1 MKEEFLDTRVKQE
14 FIIVL
19 KNATAF
25 YAGKNLKKSCDEA
38 EYYEAIASI
47 SHKFLFCFALHF
59 GKYWH
64 LPPTQILKFAEEVIE
79 AEKLEISSRDNIKS
93 DSADL
98 KTIDDLID
106 AYNKKTIDLVKIV
119 NYELDSNF
127 NSFIEIS
134 KTLKNYIKIFF
145 TLFDGF
151 VFGFEAKSD
160 EASIY
165 LLTLHA
171 QNVFNIQDDMRL
183 NKFSDWFEAHKLIKE
198 TDLLPE
204 RAIPKIVDQF
214 KVKLTIIVGLFLKI
228 LNHKN

>member
-1 MKEEFLDTRVKQE
+1 MKKEFLDTREKQE
-14 FIIVL
+14 FITVL

-25 YAGKNLKKSCDEA
+25 YAGKNLKKWCDEA
-38 EYYEAIASI
+38 EYCEAIASI

-64 LPPTQILKFAEEVIE
+64 IAPTQILKFAEEVIE
-79 AEKLEISSRDNIKS
+79 AEKLEISSKDNIKS

-106 AYNKKTIDLVKIV
+106 AYNKKTIDLVRIV
-119 NYELDSNF
+119 NYDLDSNF
-127 NSFIEIS
+127 NSFLDIKI
-134 KTLKNYIKIFF
+134 TLKNFLKIFF

-151 VFGFEAKSD
+151 VDGFETKSD

-171 QNVFNIQDDMRL
+171 QNVFNIQDDMRI

-214 KVKLTIIVGLFLKI
+214 KVKLNIVVGLINKI
-228 LNHKN
+228 HKS

>member
-1 MKEEFLDTRVKQE
+1 MEKEFLDTREKKE
-14 FIIVL
+14 FIEVL

-25 YAGKNLKKSCDEA
+25 YSGKNLKKWCDEA
-38 EYYEAIASI
+38 EYCEAIASI

-64 LPPTQILKFAEEVIE
+64 IAPTQILKFAEEVIG
-79 AEKLEISSRDNIKS
+79 AEKLEISSGDNIKS

-106 AYNKKTIDLVKIV
+106 AYNKKTIDLVRIV
-119 NYELDSNF
+119 NYDLDSNF
-127 NSFIEIS
+127 NSFLDHKI
-134 KTLKNYIKIFF
+134 TLKNLLKIFL

-151 VFGFEAKSD
+151 VDGFETKSD

-171 QNVFNIQDDMRL
+171 QNVFNIQDDMRI

-214 KVKLTIIVGLFLKI
+214 KVKLNIVVGLINKI
-228 LNHKN
+228 HKL